1 MNKLIIKNYK
11 QLSSYKPA
19 LSFHRIPRDL
29 QYESSVSY
37 KSSLSFHRIPYHL
50 QYETRDFNTK
60 AKEPSIKTL
69 MNREKYIKNFNP
81 YLRSNVSENL
91 DPKIADFY
99 RKIYSKR

>member
-1 MNKLIIKNYK
+1 MNKQIIKNYTK
-11 QLSSYKPA
+11 LSSYKP
-19 LSFHRIPRDL
+19 
-29 QYESSVSY
+29 
-37 KSSLSFHRIPYHL
+37 SLSFHRIPYHL

-81 YLRSNVSENL
+81 YLKSNVTGNL